1 MNEAESVVIPNETD
15 EALFSMEDLAAQEA
29 EDNDI
34 ETVEDTTESTTEEV
48 GTPTETKGEELD
60 YTPFLDK
67 LSKEIKYMDNEV
79 KIESLDDVK
88 TNYQKGLDYDRKVEK
103 LKELES
109 SEELTYIREKAK
121 DNGMTPSEYIK
132 ALKDYEV
139 NQAKTAEENEIKE
152 MIENGVA
159 ENIAR
164 KVVETNRLAKELN
177 EEKLRIKKEQEKIE
191 SENKKK
197 AEDDKFFTLFPNV
210 DVKSIPKEV
219 YQQSQEIGLIAAYT
233 NYENSQLK
241 EKLKLLEKNQEN
253 DKSSPIRSTTEHG
266 GIDIEVEDD
275 FLKGFNIN

>member
-191 SENKKK
+191 SENKK
-197 AEDDKFFTLFPNV
+197 E
-210 DVKSIPKEV
+210 S
-219 YQQSQEIGLIAAYT
+219 
-233 NYENSQLK
+233 
-241 EKLKLLEKNQEN
+241 
-253 DKSSPIRSTTEHG
+253 RR
-266 GIDIEVEDD
+266 
-275 FLKGFNIN
+275 